1 MHVMFIPS
9 WYSNKRNKVHGSF
22 FKEQAL
28 ALQNEQ
34 IKITVAYN
42 EIWPITLLGKI
53 DENHGLFFKVE
64 DGLRTYRY
72 KNYNFIPKHPLMFKV
87 FNRRMEKLYKEIVK
101 NEGPIDIIHAHS
113 SLWAGISASYIAK
126 KYNVPLVITEHSS
139 IERGAYVKKSYL
151 PSIIH
156 SYRNADKIIT
166 VGKGLK
172 EEIEALSGRKDIEV
186 IGNLVDLSLFDIRKR
201 ENSNDKFVFF
211 SVAFL
216 EGEKG
221 FDTLI
226 KAFAKGFKGKPAKLI
241 IGGDGSQK
249 TWLQEIAKSQLV
261 DEQVIFTGALSR
273 EEVSKYMNN
282 CDAFVLPSRYETFGV
297 VYIEALA
304 SGKPIIG
311 TFNGGAESIIN
322 SSNGYIV
329 PIDNVEELEKAM
341 SKMVNSIKKFNP
353 LELRSTCL
361 EKYSPTV
368 IVHNII
374 EIYNKILV
382 RREDKKNGF

>member
-28 ALQNEQ
+28 ALQNAAVR
-34 IKITVAYN
+34 ITVAYN
-42 EIWPITLLGKI
+42 EIWPITLLGKVN
-53 DENHGLFFKVE
+53 ENHGLFFKVE

-72 KNYNFIPKHPLMFKV
+72 KNFNYIPKHPLMFKV
-87 FNRRMEKLYKEIVK
+87 FNKRMEKLYKEIIK
-101 NEGPIDIIHAHS
+101 KEGKIDIIHVHS

-126 KYNVPLVITEHSS
+126 KYNVPLIITEHSS
-139 IERGAYVKKSYL
+139 VKRSAYVKKSYL
-151 PSIIH
+151 PSIID
-156 SYRNADKIIT
+156 SYRNADKIIV

-172 EEIEALSGRKDIEV
+172 KEIEELSDRKDIEV
-186 IGNLVDLSLFDIRKR
+186 IGNLVDLSLFNVRSKKGCD
-201 ENSNDKFVFF
+201 DKFIFF

-221 FDTLI
+221 LDTLI
-226 KAFAKGFKGKPAKLI
+226 KAFAKGFKEKDARLV

-249 TWLQEIAKSQLV
+249 NWLKQIAKELLV
-261 DEQVIFTGALSR
+261 EDQVTFTGALSR
-273 EEVSKYMNN
+273 EEVANYMNE

-322 SSNGYIV
+322 SDNGYIV
-329 PIDNVEELEKAM
+329 HIDNIDELEKAM
-341 SKMVNSIKKFNP
+341 SEVVINIKKFDP
-353 LELRSTCL
+353 VELRNNCL
-361 EKYSPTV
+361 EKYSPS
-368 IVHNII
+368 IVVNNII
-374 EIYNKILV
+374 EVYNEILI
-382 RREDKKNGF
+382 RREDNKNGF